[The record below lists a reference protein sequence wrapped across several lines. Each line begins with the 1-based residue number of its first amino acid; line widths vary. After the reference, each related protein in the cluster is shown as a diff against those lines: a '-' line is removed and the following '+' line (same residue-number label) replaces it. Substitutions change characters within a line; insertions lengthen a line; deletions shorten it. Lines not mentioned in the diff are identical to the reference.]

1 MASRRSHAPTWQK
14 KNRNDAKG
22 AYKILQSKLVAQKNV
37 IKIFIGGDFTFL
49 QILLSL
55 H

>member
-1 MASRRSHAPTWQK
+1 MASRRSHAPTWQ

-22 AYKILQSKLVAQKNV
+22 AYKILQSKLVAPKNV